1 MMGEKTRAVM
11 LLCSWLL
18 GFLTPVFASDAER
31 PAGHLDNA
39 ALVQILDFAH
49 LVDCRS
55 RFEYDVLHMKNSVH
69 IPVAT
74 MLRDDL
80 ERLRGKDLTRPIVFY
95 GNGEGCSESRAAFMQ
110 EGRWGYQNIF
120 VYRSGI
126 FNWAKERPETVLI
139 FGEIPGGVAQQ
150 RLFAPGHYLEE
161 CLTVRQFLIA
171 VQQPGVMVVDI
182 RDVAERQS
190 FSIELPNLH
199 HYSFDH
205 LVKLI
210 KGGSRKVA
218 GEKMYILDSCGMQSQ
233 WLQYILDD
241 HNMDYAFLEGGAV
254 GWRQSG
260 LDRSGTMPSGEKL

>member
-1 MMGEKTRAVM
+1 MREKTRAVM
-11 LLCSWLL
+11 LLCSCLL
-18 GFLTPVFASDAER
+18 GFLTPVFAAE
-31 PAGHLDNA
+31 PEPPVGHLDNA
-39 ALVQILDFAH
+39 ALAQIFDFAH

-80 ERLRGKDLTRPIVFY
+80 ERLRDKDLTKPIVFY

-110 EGRWGYQNIF
+110 AGRWGFQNIF
-120 VYRSGI
+120 MYRSGI
-126 FNWAKERPETVLI
+126 FNWAKERPETVLF
-139 FGEIPGGVAQQ
+139 FGEIPGSVAQQ
-150 RLFAPGHYLEE
+150 RLFTLGHYQEK
-161 CLTVRQFLIA
+161 CLPARQFLLA

-190 FSIELPNLH
+190 FSIELPNLQ
-199 HYSFDH
+199 HYSIDH

-218 GEKMYILDSCGMQSQ
+218 GKKMYILDSCGMQSQ

-241 HNMDYAFLEGGAV
+241 HYIDYTFLEEGIV

-260 LDRSGTMPSGEKL
+260 LDRFGAMPSGDKL